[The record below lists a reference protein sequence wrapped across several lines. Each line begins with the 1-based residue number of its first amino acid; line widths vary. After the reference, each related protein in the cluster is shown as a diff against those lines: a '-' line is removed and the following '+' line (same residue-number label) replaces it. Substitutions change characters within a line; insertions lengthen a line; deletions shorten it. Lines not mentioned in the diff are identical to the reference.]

1 MFPLLFSLSSPCYQ
15 SLRLPTPE
23 DAAEDG
29 GVVRRDVTQIPHHY
43 HKPIVWRLRQ
53 LISKPA
59 LTAREG
65 ASLDSHSGP
74 GFIHAPIRN
83 SIDSTPGEPGSS
95 VLEQSVKSIVRKVNL
110 TCLFL
115 PGTAAR
121 KNLPRHQPRP
131 ELHRPS
137 CSHSRQTSTSF
148 QKLPANL
155 CCLSVLVM
163 QVEGPGAADTW
174 PVSRLHVQA
183 SFYMSSLGGD
193 R

>member
-59 LTAREG
+59 CAAREG

-115 PGTAAR
+115 PGTAAL
-121 KNLPRHQPRP
+121 KTCLATSQGQSCTDLLAHTAVKLRH
-131 ELHRPS
+131 PS
-137 CSHSRQTSTSF
+137 RSYLQTRVACLCLWC
-148 QKLPANL
+148 KLGDQ
-155 CCLSVLVM
+155 VLLIR
-163 QVEGPGAADTW
+163 GRSPGCTC
-174 PVSRLHVQA
+174 RLA
-183 SFYMSSLGGD
+183 FI
-193 R
+193 